1 MPEKKQSAWRFLWR
15 SEDIRKK
22 LLITLAILILF
33 RIAANVP
40 VPGADREALAAF
52 FQTQGN
58 QGGFIGFLNLLSGGT
73 ISNFSLLS
81 MGVYPYITA
90 QIILQLLIPIIPSL
104 QRRMQE
110 EPREGRR
117 WMEKWTYYLA
127 VPMAVLSAIGQI
139 NIFNSLSQQALG
151 RPILQ
156 FAFTSELWLPSLAV
170 LLVMTAGTMFAIWL
184 GELISEY
191 GIRGQGLSLV
201 IFAGIVSQIPLNIQT
216 LLLDE
221 QNRWVLLAAML
232 IVIVLTVLAIVYVQQ
247 GRRNVPIMYPQKS
260 QVFYAIQR
268 GKSVKMPQPTLPL
281 MVNLSGMIP
290 LIFASAILQFPAII
304 ASYFAFSETVWVK
317 DTAAAIQSFFN
328 PSAAGLNS
336 WGYWVLYFVMVVSF
350 TYFYTTVIF
359 EQQNYGDNLRRSGAQ
374 IPGIHSGAATQKYL
388 SRIQS
393 RITLPGALLLGMV
406 AIMPFLL
413 QLILPAAAN
422 SIGLFLVSSSGL
434 LIVVGVV
441 RDTFMN
447 IEAELKLHGYQEK
460 LLVS

>member
-15 SEDIRKK
+15 SQDIRRK
-22 LLITLAILILF
+22 LLITLGILMLF

-40 VPGADREALAAF
+40 VPGVDHDALAAF
-52 FQTQGN
+52 FQS
-58 QGGFIGFLNLLSGGT
+58 QGGTGGFLGFLNLLSGGT

-90 QIILQLLIPIIPSL
+90 QIILQLLIPIIPAL

-110 EPREGRR
+110 DQREGRR
-117 WMEKWTYYLA
+117 WMEKWTYYLC
-127 VPMAVLSAIGQI
+127 VPMAMLSAIGQI
-139 NIFNSLSQQALG
+139 NIFNSLAQQ
-151 RPILQ
+151 PVI
-156 FAFTSELWLPSLAV
+156 AFGFTEGLWLQSV
-170 LLVMTAGTMFAIWL
+170 TTLLVMTAGTMFAIWL

-201 IFAGIVSQIPLNIQT
+201 IFAGIVSQIPANIGA
-216 LLLDE
+216 LWLDE
-221 QNRWVLLAAML
+221 QNRLTLVAAML
-232 IVIVLTVLAIVYVQQ
+232 IVIVVTVIAIVYVQQ

-268 GKSVKMPQPTLPL
+268 GKSVRMPQPHLPL
-281 MVNLSGMIP
+281 MVNLAGMIP
-290 LIFASAILQFPAII
+290 LIFAGAILQFPAIV
-304 ASYFAFSETVWVK
+304 ASYFVGSQTAWVSQIS
-317 DTAAAIQSFFN
+317 TSIQNFFN
-328 PSAAGLNS
+328 PTGTSS
-336 WGYWVLYFVMVVSF
+336 WGYWLLYFLMVVTF

-359 EQQNYGDNLRRSGAQ
+359 EQQNYGDNLKRSGAQ
-374 IPGIHSGAATQKYL
+374 IPGVHSGTATQKYL

-393 RITLPGALLLGMV
+393 RITLPGALLLGAV

-413 QLILPAAAN
+413 QLILPAAAGN
-422 SIGLFLVSSSGL
+422 AGLFLVSSSGL

-460 LLVS
+460 LLIS

>member
-15 SEDIRKK
+15 SQDIRRKI
-22 LLITLAILILF
+22 LITLGLLMIF
-33 RIAANVP
+33 RIAANIP
-40 VPGADREALAAF
+40 APGVDREALAAF
-52 FQTQGN
+52 FQQGGS
-58 QGGFIGFLNLLSGGT
+58 GGFIDFLNLLSGGT

-90 QIILQLLIPIIPSL
+90 QIILQLLIPIIPAL

-110 EPREGRR
+110 DQREGRR

-127 VPMAVLSAIGQI
+127 VPMAMLSAIGQI
-139 NIFNSLSQQALG
+139 NIFNSIATQPVIAFG
-151 RPILQ
+151 
-156 FAFTSELWLPSLAV
+156 FTSELWLPSV
-170 LLVMTAGTMFAIWL
+170 TTLLVMTAGTMFAIWL

-201 IFAGIVSQIPLNIQT
+201 IFAGIVSQIPTNIAQ
-216 LLLDE
+216 LWLDE
-221 QNRWVLLAAML
+221 QNRYVLIAAML
-232 IVIVLTVLAIVYVQQ
+232 IVILITVIAIVYVQQ

-268 GKSVKMPQPTLPL
+268 GKSVKMPQPYLPL
-281 MVNLSGMIP
+281 MVNLAGMIP
-290 LIFASAILQFPAII
+290 LIFASAILQFPAIV
-304 ASYFAFSETVWVK
+304 ASYFLSSETKWVS
-317 DTAAAIQSFFN
+317 DFATGITTFFN
-328 PSAAGLNS
+328 ATGANS
-336 WGYWVLYFVMVVSF
+336 WGYWLLYFFMVVTF
-350 TYFYTTVIF
+350 TYFYTTVLF
-359 EQQNYGDNLRRSGAQ
+359 EQQNYGENLRRSGAQ
-374 IPGIHSGAATQKYL
+374 IPGVHGGAATQKYL

-422 SIGLFLVSSSGL
+422 SAGLFLASSSGL

-460 LLVS
+460 LLIN

>member
-15 SEDIRKK
+15 SEDIRRK
-22 LLITLAILILF
+22 LLITLGILILL
-33 RIAANVP
+33 RIAANIP
-40 VPGADREALAAF
+40 APGVDRAALQAF
-52 FQTQGN
+52 FQS
-58 QGGFIGFLNLLSGGT
+58 QGGTGGFLGFLNLLSGGT

-90 QIILQLLIPIIPSL
+90 QIILQLLIPIIPAL

-110 EPREGRR
+110 DQREGRR

-127 VPMAVLSAIGQI
+127 VPMAMLSAVGQI
-139 NIFNSLSQQALG
+139 NIFNSLSVQAIG
-151 RPILQ
+151 REIL
-156 FAFTSELWLPSLAV
+156 AFGFTQDLWLQSTTI

-201 IFAGIVSQIPLNIQT
+201 IFAGIVSQIPTNIGT
-216 LLLDE
+216 LWLDE
-221 QNRWVLLAAML
+221 QNRWTLLAVMIL
-232 IVIVLTVLAIVYVQQ
+232 VIILTVIAIVYVQQ
-247 GRRNVPIMYPQKS
+247 GRRNVPIMYPHKS
-260 QVFYAIQR
+260 QVFYAMQR
-268 GKSVKMPQPTLPL
+268 GKSVKMPQPILPL

-290 LIFASAILQFPAII
+290 LIFASAILQFPAIV
-304 ASYFAFSETVWVK
+304 ASYFVRSQTEWVSTFSTS
-317 DTAAAIQSFFN
+317 IQNFFN
-328 PSAAGLNS
+328 ATGTNS
-336 WGYWVLYFVMVVSF
+336 WGYWVLYFLMVVVF

-359 EQQNYGDNLRRSGAQ
+359 EQQNYGDNLKRSGAQ
-374 IPGIHSGAATQKYL
+374 IPGVHGGAATQKYL

-393 RITLPGALLLGMV
+393 RITLPGALLLGIV

-413 QLILPAAAN
+413 QLILPAASN
-422 SIGLFLVSSSGL
+422 SVGLFLVTSSGL

-460 LLVS
+460 LLIS